1 MGFSNGTSKTD
12 KRVEKGGH
20 GPQGPQGDRGI
31 GFHLIVDSHF
41 HIKNKRLTNVSPPV
55 DDHDATTK
63 KFVADLLKTKAGTT
77 YVKNELAK
85 KVNKSTLSDYV
96 LKSDLNQTISD
107 LNKTISD
114 LNKTISAI
122 KPNV

>member
-1 MGFSNGTSKTD
+1 MGFSNGNLTSKAV
-12 KRVEKGGH
+12 KVQK
-20 GPQGPQGDRGI
+20 GDRGKPGE
-31 GFHLIVDSHF
+31 GFSLTVDSHF

-77 YVKNELAK
+77 YIKNELAK

-96 LKSDLNQTISD
+96 LKSDLNKAISD
-107 LNKTISD
+107 LNT
-114 LNKTISAI
+114 TISAI
-122 KPNV
+122 KPQV